1 MWKRCLLQA
10 SEDSVAAKRH
20 VRRTRDTEAAEE
32 DQDTAASGGN
42 AGPQPASEDLANVED
57 ADRNKRYLP
66 FQGGAVDA
74 HAGAGGSGNFLF
86 DIIRVST
93 QA

>member
-1 MWKRCLLQA
+1 MLQA

-20 VRRTRDTEAAEE
+20 VRSRRETEAVSE

-42 AGPQPASEDLANVED
+42 AGPQPAEDLANVNVED

-66 FQGGAVDA
+66 FQGAADA
-74 HAGAGGSGNFLF
+74 HAGSGGSGNFLF
-86 DIIRVST
+86 DIIRVSA

>member
-1 MWKRCLLQA
+1 MLQA

-20 VRRTRDTEAAEE
+20 VRRTREAEKAAED

-42 AGPQPASEDLANVED
+42 AGPQPAEDLANVNVED

>member
-1 MWKRCLLQA
+1 MFCLLQA

-42 AGPQPASEDLANVED
+42 GGPEPAEDLANVED

-66 FQGGAVDA
+66 FQGATDA

>member
-1 MWKRCLLQA
+1 MLQA

-20 VRRTRDTEAAEE
+20 VRRTRETAEEAAAAEE

-42 AGPQPASEDLANVED
+42 DGPQPAEDLANVED

-66 FQGGAVDA
+66 FQGATDA

-86 DIIRVST
+86 DIIRVSP

>member
-1 MWKRCLLQA
+1 MQA

-20 VRRTRDTEAAEE
+20 VRRTREAAAE
-32 DQDTAASGGN
+32 DDQTVAASGGN
-42 AGPQPASEDLANVED
+42 AGPEPAEDLANVED

-66 FQGGAVDA
+66 FQGATDA